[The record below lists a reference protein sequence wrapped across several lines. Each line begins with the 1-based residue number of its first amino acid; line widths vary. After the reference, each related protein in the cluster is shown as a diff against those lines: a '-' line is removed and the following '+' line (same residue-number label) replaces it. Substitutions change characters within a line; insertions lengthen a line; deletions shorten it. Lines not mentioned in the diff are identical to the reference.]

1 MIRWM
6 MFWNHWK
13 LKWRLNL
20 TLYLEPFC
28 RPSQNSAKTRKS
40 WAQISTRE
48 RTKIFDKL
56 DPLSLSEEDAMSII
70 V

>member
-1 MIRWM
+1 MIRWIM
-6 MFWNHWK
+6 YGKNLIF
-13 LKWRLNL
+13 KWRLNL
-20 TLYLEPFC
+20 ILYLEPFC

>member
-1 MIRWM
+1 MIRWIKY
-6 MFWNHWK
+6 WNNRK
-13 LKWRLNL
+13 LKLRLNL
-20 TLYLEPFC
+20 ILYLKPSC

-56 DPLSLSEEDAMSII
+56 DALSLSEEDAMSII